1 MQLVNPPHER
11 EVGCRHWPGQ
21 VYRSAEQ
28 SGINAIT
35 FSCDSVEYWPHYVLS
50 SAHFD
55 CNCLR
60 SRMKSSASRA
70 AVITPA
76 ALYKAAT
83 K

>member
-1 MQLVNPPHER
+1 MGSHQPVWVAEYEARACSTTP
-11 EVGCRHWPGQ
+11 VGCGEGNVIRC
-21 VYRSAEQ
+21 S
-28 SGINAIT
+28 
-35 FSCDSVEYWPHYVLS
+35 FCCDSVEYEPHHVFS

-60 SRMKSSASRA
+60 ARMKSSASRA
-70 AVITPA
+70 AVMTPA